1 LNSEIRQNL
10 DTEVRQD
17 EAVRPNDFIVIRGA
31 RTHNLKNISCDIPH
45 GKLTVV
51 SGVSGSGKS
60 SLAFDTIYA
69 EGQRRYVESLSSYA
83 RQFLERI
90 EKPDVDLIDGLAPA
104 IAIKQKNSTRNP
116 RSTVATATEIYDYL
130 RLLYARCG
138 EVHCIHCDGLV
149 KRDSID
155 EIAEAVLGLGEGTR
169 LQVLFPVGSVE
180 EAAEQCAKVAGGK
193 GAAKGAKA
201 AKAAGKA
208 AEKRV
213 AMGGDSPHTET
224 LKARLTELR
233 GGGFN
238 RLYQQGKIVEF
249 STPESL
255 LDLDFRLPVFVL
267 LDRVVVDT
275 DNRARIVDA
284 AEIAYREGGE
294 VIFEEAL
301 RAGDSDGL
309 NGAGHAEPRRWRFSG
324 SYECKSCHRPGKE
337 PEPRLFSFNNPFGAC
352 PRCQGFGNTV
362 DFDMNLVIPDKGL
375 SLADGAIDPW
385 NRPKYRTWYT
395 ELRKQ
400 AAELGVPLDVPWRE
414 MTEAAR
420 EIVLRGKGSFEG
432 VFGFF
437 AQMERKKYKLHVRVM
452 LSKYRGY
459 AECPDCRGQRLRAEA
474 RSVRMNGKNIC
485 QATALTIADAK
496 EFFAGLKLS
505 AMQEEIAGPI
515 LDEVRQR
522 LNFLDAVGLEYLT
535 LDRLASTLSGGE
547 AQRIQL
553 ATSLGSRLVGAL
565 YVLDEPSIGLHTRD
579 TARLIHI
586 LEELRDLGNTIL
598 VVEHDAEVLRAADH
612 LLDLGPG
619 AGEFGGKLLAEGVL
633 AEIEANPN
641 SLTGRYLSGQISI
654 PVPTRRRTPGREK
667 LVLRGAEA
675 NNLHGV
681 NVEIPLGLLVAIT
694 GVSGSGKSTLIHQV
708 LYRALGQAMGQ
719 TEGGDP
725 TGLYKSLTGAERLN
739 DVVLVD
745 QTPIGRTPRSNPIT
759 YIKGFDLVRELFA
772 SQPDAKRLSLTPG
785 HFSFNVPGGRCNTC
799 EGDGTVTVEM
809 QFLADVE
816 LPCEDCNGT
825 RYQAKVLD
833 VQYKGK
839 NIHEVLQM
847 TVKEALRF
855 FVGQVKL
862 LEKLAVLDEIGLGY
876 LRLGQSAT
884 TLSGGEAQR
893 VKLAAHLAQVRAA
906 NATAKPSQASRV
918 LYILDEPTTG
928 LHFDDVSKLL
938 TAFRKLIDGG
948 GSLIVIEH
956 NLDVIKCADW
966 VIDLGP
972 EGGSGGGKIVA
983 EGTPEDVAGNLMSH
997 TGKWLRRVL

>member
-1 LNSEIRQNL
+1 
-10 DTEVRQD
+10 
-17 EAVRPNDFIVIRGA
+17 
-31 RTHNLKNISCDIPH
+31 PH

-69 EGQRRYVESLSSYA
+69 EGQRRYVESLSPYA

-90 EKPDVDLIDGLAPA
+90 EKPDADLIDGLAPA
-104 IAIKQKNSTRNP
+104 IAIKQKNTTRNP

-138 EVHCIHCDGLV
+138 TVHCIHCDGLV
-149 KRDSID
+149 KRDSMD
-155 EIAEAVLGLGEGTR
+155 EIADAVLALGEGTR
-169 LQVLFPVGSVE
+169 LQVLFPVAGDTVPT
-180 EAAEQCAKVAGGK
+180 EAAVKTPAKSTARS
-193 GAAKGAKA
+193 AKAGAKS
-201 AKAAGKA
+201 KAAT
-208 AEKRV
+208 
-213 AMGGDSPHTET
+213 SSTNSQQSET

-233 GGGFN
+233 TKGFN

-255 LDLDFRLPVFVL
+255 LDLDFTLPVFVL
-267 LDRVVVDT
+267 LDRLVVDPE
-275 DNRARIVDA
+275 NRARIVDA

-294 VIFEEAL
+294 VIFEEVP
-301 RAGDSDGL
+301 RNTSDEEKIERKR
-309 NGAGHAEPRRWRFSG
+309 HRFSAAF
-324 SYECKSCHRPGKE
+324 ECKSCHRPATE
-337 PEPRLFSFNNPFGAC
+337 PEPRMFSFNNPFGAC

-362 DFDMNLVIPDKGL
+362 DFDMNLVIPDK
-375 SLADGAIDPW
+375 SLTLEAGAIDPW
-385 NRPKYRTWYT
+385 NRPKYRSWFT
-395 ELRKQ
+395 ELKKQ
-400 AAELGVPLDVPWRE
+400 AKDLGVPLDVPWRE
-414 MTEAAR
+414 MHEAAR

-474 RSVRMNGKNIC
+474 RSVRLNGKNIC
-485 QATALTIADAK
+485 QATSLTIAHAK
-496 EFFAGLKLS
+496 EFFAALALS
-505 AMQEEIAGPI
+505 PMQEEIAGPI
-515 LDEVRQR
+515 LEEVRAR
-522 LNFLDAVGLEYLT
+522 LSFLDAVGLEYLT

-598 VVEHDAEVLRAADH
+598 VVEHDPDVLRSADH

-619 AGEFGGKLLAEGVL
+619 AGEFGGKLLAEGQL

-641 SLTGRYLSGQISI
+641 SLTGRYLSGQLSI
-654 PVPTRRRTPGREK
+654 PVPTRRRAPGREK
-667 LVLRGAEA
+667 LVLRGAVA
-675 NNLHGV
+675 NNLHGL

-694 GVSGSGKSTLIHQV
+694 GVSGSGKSTLVHQV
-708 LYRALGQAMGQ
+708 LYRAVAQALGQG
-719 TEGGDP
+719 EGADP
-725 TGLYKSLTGAERLN
+725 SASFKSLTGVERLN

-759 YIKGFDLVRELFA
+759 YIKAFDLVRELFA
-772 SQPDAKRLSLTPG
+772 SQPESKRLALTPG

-816 LPCEDCNGT
+816 LPCEDCKGT
-825 RYQAKVLD
+825 RYQAKVLQ
-833 VQYKGK
+833 VEYKGK
-839 NIHEVLQM
+839 NIHEVLQL

-855 FVGQVKL
+855 FAGQTKL

-906 NATAKPSQASRV
+906 NANAKPSQASRV

-956 NLDVIKCADW
+956 NLDVIKSADW

-972 EGGSGGGKIVA
+972 EGGEGGGHIVA
-983 EGTPEDVAGNLMSH
+983 EGTPEQVAANLHSH
-997 TGKWLRRVL
+997 TGKWLAKVL

>member
-1 LNSEIRQNL
+1 LTSS
-10 DTEVRQD
+10 
-17 EAVRPNDFIVIRGA
+17 NDAIVIRGA
-31 RTHNLKNISCDIPH
+31 RTHNLKNISCEIPH

-69 EGQRRYVESLSSYA
+69 EGQRRYVESLSAYA

-90 EKPDVDLIDGLAPA
+90 EKPDVDEIDGLAPA
-104 IAIKQKNSTRNP
+104 IAIKQKNTARNP

-138 EVHCIHCDGLV
+138 TVHCIYCDGLV
-149 KRDSID
+149 KRDSMD
-155 EIAEAVLGLGEGTR
+155 EVAEATLALGEGTR
-169 LQVLFPVGSVE
+169 LNALFSVVHDLP
-180 EAAEQCAKVAGGK
+180 AAEP
-193 GAAKGAKA
+193 AKG
-201 AKAAGKA
+201 G
-208 AEKRV
+208 KRV
-213 AMGGDSPHTET
+213 AKATAQSSARTRTKTAVLEPMSEG
-224 LKARLTELR
+224 LKARLVELR
-233 GGGFN
+233 SSGFN
-238 RLYQQGKIVEF
+238 RLYQQGKIFEF

-255 LDLDFRLPVFVL
+255 LDLDFTLPVFVL
-267 LDRVVVDT
+267 LDRISVSRE
-275 DNRARIVDA
+275 NRSRIVDA
-284 AEIAYREGGE
+284 AEMAYREAGA
-294 VIFEEAL
+294 VIFEEVP
-301 RAGDSDGL
+301 REET
-309 NGAGHAEPRRWRFSG
+309 AERRRHRFSG
-324 SYECKSCHRPGKE
+324 EYECTSCHRPGKE

-362 DFDMNLVIPDKGL
+362 DYDLNLVIPDKGL
-375 SLADGAIDPW
+375 SLNEGAIDPW
-385 NRPKYRTWYT
+385 ERPKYRSWFTD
-395 ELRKQ
+395 LKKQ
-400 AAELGVPLDVPWRE
+400 AGTLGVPLDVPWRE
-414 MTEAAR
+414 LPEAAR
-420 EIVLRGKGSFEG
+420 ETVLRGNTQRAPAFEG
-432 VFGFF
+432 VHGFF

-474 RSVRMNGKNIC
+474 RAVRLNGLNIC
-485 QATALTIADAK
+485 QATALTIAKAK
-496 EFFAGLKLS
+496 EFFAALTLTP
-505 AMQEEIAGPI
+505 MQEEIAGSI
-515 LDEVRQR
+515 LDEVQQR
-522 LNFLDAVGLEYLT
+522 LSFLDAVGLEYLT

-553 ATSLGSRLVGAL
+553 ATSLGSQLVGAL

-579 TARLIHI
+579 TERLIRI
-586 LEELRDLGNTIL
+586 LKKLRDLGNTII
-598 VVEHDAEVLRAADH
+598 VVEHDADVLRAGDH

-619 AGEFGGKLLAEGVL
+619 AGEFGGKLLAEGVV

-641 SLTGRYLSGQISI
+641 SLTGKYLSGKISI
-654 PVPTRRRTPGREK
+654 PVPTRRRAPGREK
-667 LVLRGAEA
+667 LVLRGAVA
-675 NNLHGV
+675 NNLHGLD
-681 NVEIPLGLLVAIT
+681 VEIPLGMLVAIT
-694 GVSGSGKSTLIHQV
+694 GVSGSGKSTLVHQV
-708 LYRALGQAMGQ
+708 LYRAVARALGQTDGA
-719 TEGGDP
+719 DP
-725 TGLYKSLTGAERLN
+725 SAVFKSLTGVERLN

-772 SQPDAKRLSLTPG
+772 SQPEAKRLSLTPG

-825 RYQAKVLD
+825 RYQTKVLE

-839 NIHEVLQM
+839 NIHDVLQM

-855 FVGQVKL
+855 FAGQTRL

-893 VKLAAHLAQVRAA
+893 VKLAAHLSQVRAA
-906 NATAKPSQASRV
+906 NANAKPSQASRV

-956 NLDVIKCADW
+956 NLDVIKSADW

-972 EGGSGGGKIVA
+972 EGGEGGGRIVA
-983 EGTPEDVAGNLMSH
+983 EGTPEEIAGSLHSH
-997 TGKWLRRVL
+997 TGEWLARVL

>member
-1 LNSEIRQNL
+1 LNDAIIIRN
-10 DTEVRQD
+10 
-17 EAVRPNDFIVIRGA
+17 A
-31 RTHNLKNISCDIPH
+31 RTHNLKNLSCEIPH
-45 GKLTVV
+45 GKLTVI

-69 EGQRRYVESLSSYA
+69 EGQRRYVESLSAYA

-90 EKPDVDLIDGLAPA
+90 EKPDVDEIEGMAPA
-104 IAIKQKNSTRNP
+104 IAIKQKNTTRNP

-138 EVHCIHCDGLV
+138 EVHCIYCDGLV
-149 KRDSID
+149 KRESVD
-155 EIAEAVLGLGEGTR
+155 EAVEKILALGEGTR
-169 LQVLFPVGSVE
+169 LNVLFPATSAAVPVAE
-180 EAAEQCAKVAGGK
+180 TEAKAASR
-193 GAAKGAKA
+193 AAKGAGKTKA
-201 AKAAGKA
+201 AAKSSEGLH
-208 AEKRV
+208 AESV
-213 AMGGDSPHTET
+213 
-224 LKARLTELR
+224 KARLAELR
-233 GGGFN
+233 ASGFN
-238 RLYQQGKIVEF
+238 RLWQKGRLFEF

-255 LDLDFRLPVFVL
+255 IDLDLLAPVFVL
-267 LDRVVVDT
+267 LDRIVVSAE
-275 DNRARIVDA
+275 NRARIVDA
-284 AEIAYREGGE
+284 VETGYREAGE
-294 VIFEEAL
+294 VILEEAS
-301 RAGDSDGL
+301 RDDSG
-309 NGAGHAEPRRWRFSG
+309 ERRRLRFSG
-324 SYECKSCHRPGKE
+324 AYECTVCHRPARE

-362 DFDMNLVIPDKGL
+362 DYDLGLVIPDQGL
-375 SLADGAIDPW
+375 TLAAGAIDPW
-385 NRPKYRTWYT
+385 NRPKYRPWFS
-395 ELRKQ
+395 ELRKR
-400 AAELGVPLDVPWRE
+400 AGELGVPLDVPWRE
-414 MTEAAR
+414 MTETAR
-420 EIVLRGKGSFEG
+420 ETVLRGKTAAEG
-432 VFGFF
+432 KDAFPGVMGFF
-437 AQMERKKYKLHVRVM
+437 AQLERKKYKLHVRVM

-459 AECPDCRGQRLRAEA
+459 AVCPDCRGQRLRAEA
-474 RSVRMNGKNIC
+474 RAVRLAGKNIC
-485 QATALTIADAK
+485 QATALTIAQAK
-496 EFFAGLKLS
+496 EFFDGLKLS
-505 AMQEEIAGPI
+505 PMQEEIAGPI
-515 LDEVRQR
+515 LFEVRQR
-522 LNFLDAVGLEYLT
+522 LSFLVAVGLEYLT

-598 VVEHDAEVLRAADH
+598 VVEHDADILRAADY

-633 AEIEANPN
+633 AEIEANPA
-641 SLTGRYLSGQISI
+641 SLTGRYLSGKISI
-654 PVPTRRRTPGREK
+654 PVPTRRRAPGREK
-667 LVLRGAEA
+667 LALRGARA
-675 NNLHGV
+675 NNLHGLD
-681 NVEIPLGLLVAIT
+681 VEIPLGMLVAVT
-694 GVSGSGKSTLIHQV
+694 GVSGSGKSTLVHQV
-708 LYRALGQAMGQ
+708 LYRAVARALGQSDGS
-719 TEGGDP
+719 DP
-725 TGLYKSLTGAERLN
+725 SGVFSSLSGAERLN

-772 SQPDAKRLSLTPG
+772 AQPEAKRLSLTPG

-825 RYQAKVLD
+825 RYQARILGVE
-833 VQYKGK
+833 YKGK

-855 FVGQVKL
+855 FAGQTRLV
-862 LEKLAVLDEIGLGY
+862 EKLAVLDEIGLGY

-893 VKLAAHLAQVRAA
+893 VKLAAHLSAVRAV

-948 GSLIVIEH
+948 GSLVVIEH
-956 NLDVIKCADW
+956 NLDVIKSADW

-972 EGGSGGGKIVA
+972 EGGEGGGRIVVEGPPEKIA
-983 EGTPEDVAGNLMSH
+983 ANLHSH
-997 TGKWLRRVL
+997 TGKWLARVL

>member
-1 LNSEIRQNL
+1 MRPVQFHPGVFPLNPSDLGLPNL
-10 DTEVRQD
+10 NCAID
-17 EAVRPNDFIVIRGA
+17 AIVIRGA
-31 RTHNLKNISCDIPH
+31 RTHNLKDISCDIPH

-104 IAIKQKNSTRNP
+104 IAIKQKNTTRNP

-130 RLLYARCG
+130 RLLYARSG
-138 EVHCIHCDGLV
+138 TVHCVYCDGLV
-149 KRDSID
+149 KRDSMD
-155 EIAEAVLGLGEGTR
+155 EIAEAVLDLREGTR
-169 LQVLFPVGSVE
+169 LQALFPVTTATPEVI
-180 EAAEQCAKVAGGK
+180 AKTP
-193 GAAKGAKA
+193 AKSPGRATKAGAKA
-201 AKAAGKA
+201 KPALSAPN
-208 AEKRV
+208 
-213 AMGGDSPHTET
+213 SPHTET

-233 GGGFN
+233 ASGFN

-255 LDLDFRLPVFVL
+255 LELDFTLPVFVL
-267 LDRVVVDT
+267 LDRIVVNAE
-275 DNRARIVDA
+275 NRARIVDA

-294 VIFEEAL
+294 VIFEEVP
-301 RAGDSDGL
+301 RDEM
-309 NGAGHAEPRRWRFSG
+309 AERIRHRFSAA
-324 SYECKSCHRPGKE
+324 YECKSCHRPGKE

-362 DFDMNLVIPDKGL
+362 DFDLNLVVPDKGL
-375 SLADGAIDPW
+375 TLDEGAIDPW
-385 NRPKYRTWYT
+385 NRPKYVTWRAN
-395 ELRKQ
+395 LRKHMP
-400 AAELGVPLDVPWRE
+400 ALGVPLDVPWRE
-414 MTEAAR
+414 LPEAAR
-420 EIVLRGKGSFEG
+420 EIVLSGKGDFEG
-432 VFGFF
+432 VFAFF

-474 RSVRMNGKNIC
+474 RSVRINGKNIC
-485 QATALTIADAK
+485 QATALTIAHAK
-496 EFFAGLKLS
+496 EFFAELKLTP
-505 AMQEEIAGPI
+505 MQEEIAGPI
-515 LDEVRQR
+515 LEEVRAR
-522 LNFLDAVGLEYLT
+522 LSFLDAVGLEYLT

-598 VVEHDAEVLRAADH
+598 VVEHDADVLRAADH

-654 PVPTRRRTPGREK
+654 PVPTRRRVPGKEK
-667 LVLRGAEA
+667 LVLRGAVA
-675 NNLHGV
+675 NNLHGL

-694 GVSGSGKSTLIHQV
+694 GVSGSGKSTLVHQV
-708 LYRALGQAMGQ
+708 LYRAVARALGQSDGS
-719 TEGGDP
+719 DP
-725 TGLYKSLTGAERLN
+725 SGVFKSLSGVERLN

-772 SQPDAKRLSLTPG
+772 SQPEAKKLSLTPG
-785 HFSFNVPGGRCNTC
+785 HFSFNVPGGRCNSC

-825 RYQAKVLD
+825 RYQAKVLQ
-833 VQYKGK
+833 VEFKGK
-839 NIHEVLQM
+839 SIHDVLQL

-855 FVGQVKL
+855 FAGQTKL

-893 VKLAAHLAQVRAA
+893 VKLAAHLAQVRAV

-956 NLDVIKCADW
+956 NLDVIKSADW

-972 EGGSGGGKIVA
+972 EGGEGGGLIVA
-983 EGTPEDVAGNLMSH
+983 EGTPEQVAGNVLSH
-997 TGKWLRRVL
+997 TGKWLKGVL